1 MSIFPGLL
9 HQIFPAAAHKRILFQ
24 QIPELAEATGL
35 AMRIPMAMDWM
46 LGTRKI
52 CLVRPHKIGE
62 FGDL

>member
-1 MSIFPGLL
+1 
-9 HQIFPAAAHKRILFQ
+9 
-24 QIPELAEATGL
+24 
-35 AMRIPMAMDWM
+35 MRIPMAMDWM